1 MYIILLSCLATAHSE
16 QEYFSTHYKVI
27 SHPIESAEHVTSCAR
42 EFRSKLSFCNL
53 QTHSP
58 TVKGKISNEILQ
70 KKYSALLEALVLV

>member
-1 MYIILLSCLATAHSE
+1 MYIILLSCFVATTHSE

-58 TVKGKISNEILQ
+58 TVKGKISKRSN
-70 KKYSALLEALVLV
+70 SALLEALLV